1 MTEWQRPGDRDRMT
15 ESDRMLSHMLVH
27 SLFPKCLGKLGSQ
40 CCFGPSQKLKT
51 PSMST
56 IWMAGTQLWVI
67 TYCPPRHMNR
77 RLDEN
82 QRGWDLKGRTD
93 MKQGILSRAVTMAP
107 QQIPQYYLLKYSS
120 VTVLALFLLLSIAV
134 VTKGLSRL
142 HTHTF

>member
-1 MTEWQRPGDRDRMT
+1 
-15 ESDRMLSHMLVH
+15 MLFWPKPEAQNTIYVYHMDGRH
-27 SLFPKCLGKLGSQ
+27 S
-40 CCFGPSQKLKT
+40 
-51 PSMST
+51 
-56 IWMAGTQLWVI
+56 ALWVI

-134 VTKGLSRL
+134 VTKGLSQL